1 MYLKT
6 NVMSECFGDY
16 FILNGE
22 VLPCGIFKNA
32 DVYEGDSLYEVL
44 RMMGG
49 VPLFFND
56 HIDRLENS
64 VSHHGKKML
73 ANREKLIGFILELR
87 KSAAVKDAN
96 LKIVFNYKANGN
108 RYLIYFIETMYPSR
122 RQYLEGIS
130 GILFYAERKDPEVK
144 VINHSLRSSIYHRL
158 IAGNAYEAFLVD
170 DEGYITEGSRSNVF
184 FVRENRLYT
193 APDDKVLG
201 GITRKFILELCR
213 NNSIEVVKCSVKVD
227 ELSNYESAFMSGT
240 SPMVLPIREIDGIR
254 FNPDNSLIKRVSKL
268 YTDKVLESIRSF
280 RPPKD

>member
-1 MYLKT
+1 
-6 NVMSECFGDY
+6 MSECYGDY

-22 VLPCGIFKNA
+22 LSPCGMFSNS
-32 DVYEGDSLYEVL
+32 DVYEGDSLYEVI

-49 VPLFFND
+49 VPLFIND

-64 VSHHGKKML
+64 VRHHGREML
-73 ANREKLIGFILELR
+73 ADRIALIRLIMNLR
-87 KSAAVKDAN
+87 KSADVKESN
-96 LKIVFNYKANGN
+96 LKIVFNYKEGGDK
-108 RYLIYFIETMYPSR
+108 YLIYFIEPMYPSR
-122 RQYLEGIS
+122 KQYREGIS

-158 IAGNAYEAFLVD
+158 ITGNAYEAFLVD
-170 DEGYITEGSRSNVF
+170 NEGCITEGSRSNIF

-193 APDDKVLG
+193 APDEKVLG

-213 NNSIEVVKCSVKVD
+213 NNSIDVVKSAIKVE

-240 SPMVLPIREIDGIR
+240 SPMVLPIKEIDGVR
-254 FNPDNSLIKRVSKL
+254 FNPENNLIKRVSKL

-280 RPPKD
+280 RPPKE